1 MYEKQAISETVQIGD
16 MVFLVDG
23 HRAIGAVRGVWKQN
37 IIVYVEDTGEFQ
49 IPLTAVAEI
58 HSQKVMLHVH
68 LLNQQFL
75 TAIRHA
81 HDHEHGA

>member
-1 MYEKQAISETVQIGD
+1 MHEKQAISEKVQIGD

-23 HRAIGAVRGVWKQN
+23 DQAVGAVRGVWKQN
-37 IIVYVEDTGEFQ
+37 IIVYVEDNGEFQ

-58 HSQKVMLHVH
+58 HSQKIMLNVH
-68 LLNQQFL
+68 LLNQEFL